1 MSYAP
6 EFIPTPQVL
15 EFLVT
20 EIGPSLQTQDS
31 TAKTLVF
38 TPGSDEYLVDR
49 LIYHNFRIE
58 YSSSLSYSACTNK
71 SETSALG

>member
-20 EIGPSLQTQDS
+20 EIGPNLQTHDS
-31 TAKTLVF
+31 SAKTLVF
-38 TPGSDEYLVDR
+38 TPGSDEYYVDR
-49 LIYHNFRIE
+49 LILSQFSNRIFIF
-58 YSSSLSYSACTNK
+58 S
-71 SETSALG
+71 